1 MAAINPLTAFVGQM
15 HSQSNIEFRAFI
27 IIIIIIIK
35 CIIIII
41 IINIIIHSG
50 RTQHQARKKEEVL
63 TRPPAS
69 FDRVTSKRFS
79 LRVLDSKSNVI

>member
-1 MAAINPLTAFVGQM
+1 MAAIDPLTAFVGQM

-27 IIIIIIIK
+27 IIIIIIK
-35 CIIIII
+35 FIIIII
-41 IINIIIHSG
+41 IIIIIHSG